1 MTINGLSIRFSE
13 LQMNLTAEI
22 IKLARDTKRNIVLI
36 SGKYVT
42 LRTNEQLLEMV
53 DKNIDFSILFWED
66 ENVTSINKSPGK
78 SSRTRRR

>member
-42 LRTNEQLLEMV
+42 LRNNTQLLEMV

-66 ENVTSINKSPGK
+66 ENVTSINKCSGK
-78 SSRTRRR
+78 SS